1 MNKLLMLGIVV
12 AIVGFLTQLF
22 SKQNKKEKAS
32 VLQKNEYEYH
42 KKDFLITRPEHE
54 VFDILVE
61 IVGDAYYV
69 FPQVHLSSFLD
80 HKTVGQNWKGAFS
93 HINQK
98 SVDYLICD
106 KAYIKPRI
114 AIELDDRSHQ
124 EEERKIRDE
133 NVEQVLQQVNL
144 PLVRI
149 ENHGSFDKQK
159 IKEQIFSV
167 L

>member
-1 MNKLLMLGIVV
+1 MNKFIIPFGVLVVVVMLV
-12 AIVGFLTQLF
+12 QLF
-22 SKQNKKEKAS
+22 SGKNNKKEKTS
-32 VLQKNEYEYH
+32 VSQKNEYEYH
-42 KKDFLITRPEHE
+42 KKDSLITRPEHE

-61 IVGDAYYV
+61 IFGDAYYV
-69 FPQVHLSSFLD
+69 FPQVHLSSFLF
-80 HKTVGQNWKGAFS
+80 TERGQGKGAFS

-106 KAYIKPRI
+106 KAYIKPLI